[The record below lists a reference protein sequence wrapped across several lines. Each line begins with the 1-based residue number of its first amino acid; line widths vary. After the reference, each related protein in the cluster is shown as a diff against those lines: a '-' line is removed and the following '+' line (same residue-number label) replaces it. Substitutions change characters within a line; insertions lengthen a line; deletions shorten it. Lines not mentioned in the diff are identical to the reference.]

1 MQDLFSKKQLQYTQ
15 PFTQPVRILYPSLQD
30 YHQVIEQP
38 MDLGTI
44 RDKLTS
50 RCYTTLDEFLSDF
63 MLMFHNCYQYNEK
76 HGGYILK
83 QCQKVQNTVEKR
95 FATISKG
102 QIYETPA
109 MPSAMRKMSLQ
120 TKPRPTPPRRPQ
132 VHFQEQPQVHF
143 LEQPQAQPEP
153 QSELQQALVKIDYE
167 SSGTDSDASYGIISR
182 KNVMN
187 NLGILQGQMDKM
199 KSQMEHLHGLLKRR
213 REVRNQ
219 MKERKRVAAG
229 LPPKKPSGRK
239 RKNPENAAKVP
250 VPHVTGTPES
260 RFSASPL
267 PVQHVNENQVPASLM
282 VAKQVIVAEKSI
294 NMTQSFAANMT
305 SKYDMNHEID
315 DLLPRRGPGRPKKNE
330 ILFSK
335 CPIAPR
341 SASDIEE
348 DIFPSKTYDEIRDL
362 ALNFQKLSSKCL
374 IVF

>member
-83 QCQKVQNTVEKR
+83 QWQK
-95 FATISKG
+95 
-102 QIYETPA
+102 
-109 MPSAMRKMSLQ
+109 
-120 TKPRPTPPRRPQ
+120 RRPQ

-153 QSELQQALVKIDYE
+153 QSELQHALVKIDYE

-229 LPPKKPSGRK
+229 LPPKKPTGRK
-239 RKNPENAAKVP
+239 RKNPENAAKVPVKGP

-260 RFSASPL
+260 RFSASTL

-282 VAKQVIVAEKSI
+282 VAKQVIVAKKSI

-374 IVF
+374 IVFLDSVPKDYEEILIIYEGIVDLGVPFRKTSKRGLV